1 MQSLQ
6 QKQPLSARQI
16 NFAKSTAT
24 FSDCGRYRYL
34 IEGRWNDIE
43 RRWNDGS
50 ICAFVGLNPS
60 TATANSDDATIR
72 KCLALARTWGF
83 SGMTMTNL
91 FAVRC
96 RYPQVLSTHQD
107 PVGPENDRFLLPV
120 IEQAHTVVA
129 MWGNHGLKSYGQSTR
144 RDQYI
149 LSLRDDWQCI
159 GITKQGAPRHPLY
172 AASSSNLANFTEEL
186 SKFSHGQPRPEWSGR
201 LSSNRTHGCDQL
213 GRLR

>member
-1 MQSLQ
+1 MIEKS
-6 QKQPLSARQI
+6 PPSHIANTHSR
-16 NFAKSTAT
+16 AK
-24 FSDCGRYRYL
+24 FSECGRYRYL
-34 IEGRWNDIE
+34 LQRQWGDEDLCLFI
-43 RRWNDGS
+43 
-50 ICAFVGLNPS
+50 GLNPS
-60 TATANSDDATIR
+60 TATADSDDATVR
-72 KCLALARTWGF
+72 KCVALARTWGF
-83 SGMTMTNL
+83 SGMTMANL
-91 FAVRC
+91 FAVRS
-96 RYPQVLSTHQD
+96 RYPQALSTHQD
-107 PVGPENDRFLLPV
+107 PVGPENDRFLLPA